1 MKKKSLSGGGGETL
15 FEGLPIQG
23 AAQWSRDTAVACCC
37 CCDGADVASTEL
49 MLRVARVPPRGAAAS
64 LLEVLPEAPGAGT
77 RRVLGCSAAA
87 TELRRPSAPSRSLG
101 RDAQNEEAG
110 IHFPPCRFKFQWSRP
125 TVLGHP
131 LAL

>member
-87 TELRRPSAPSRSLG
+87 TELRRSRCCDG
-101 RDAQNEEAG
+101 AAQTISSVAL
-110 IHFPPCRFKFQWSRP
+110 SR
-125 TVLGHP
+125 TRR
-131 LAL
+131 AE